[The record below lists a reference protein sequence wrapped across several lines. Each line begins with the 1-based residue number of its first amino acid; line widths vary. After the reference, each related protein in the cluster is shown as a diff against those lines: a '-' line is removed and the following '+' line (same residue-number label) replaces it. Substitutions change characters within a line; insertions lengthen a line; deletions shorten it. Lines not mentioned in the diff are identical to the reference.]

1 VFAASRI
8 LTLPT
13 MVATLPM
20 AAAGLIALAV
30 GMTFRDRLDEQ
41 TYRGWLRRVLF
52 LLSLLLIVQ
61 YLV

>member
-1 VFAASRI
+1 
-8 LTLPT
+8 
-13 MVATLPM
+13 M

-30 GMTFRDRLDEQ
+30 GMIFRDRIDNQ

-61 YLV
+61 YLM